1 MTKDVKHPHLP
12 VSAIVEP
19 TVIQTQLTKK
29 KKKSDF
35 SLDVCFSGVLE
46 LIPTVF
52 KSHLSNL

>member
-1 MTKDVKHPHLP
+1 MTKELKHPNLP
-12 VSAIVEP
+12 VSATVGL
-19 TVIQTQLTKK
+19 TVIQTQLT